1 MAKLPKRAKPLPK
14 DKSQGSLARDITM
27 QQYERGWALYRT
39 QHNLAQILTATGLT
53 RYQLGWLIKT
63 GDERRKMPSYQS
75 RMAEESARIRERAL
89 EVADQ
94 VGKDAAQALQG
105 SAQIAIASQAL
116 VRNILGAH
124 VEWFVKPAIA
134 EMKADG
140 PTTDVL
146 RKMAM
151 PKELRDTVKVMR
163 DYANFEPVARA
174 WRTVFD
180 SPGQISDP
188 LNRGHMAKAKVDLSA
203 ETVMPASVA
212 AIEELPGGEGDID
225 ADPLDIMSEYKDM
238 SLDEIE
244 HYMST
249 GELPDRLYGD
259 SYEAEVVA
267 PSDADAPQP

>member
-1 MAKLPKRAKPLPK
+1 
-14 DKSQGSLARDITM
+14 
-27 QQYERGWALYRT
+27 
-39 QHNLAQILTATGLT
+39 
-53 RYQLGWLIKT
+53 
-63 GDERRKMPSYQS
+63 
-75 RMAEESARIRERAL
+75 
-89 EVADQ
+89 
-94 VGKDAAQALQG
+94 
-105 SAQIAIASQAL
+105 
-116 VRNILGAH
+116 
-124 VEWFVKPAIA
+124 
-134 EMKADG
+134 
-140 PTTDVL
+140 
-146 RKMAM
+146 M

-259 SYEAEVVA
+259 SYEAEVVS
-267 PSDADAPQP
+267 SDADAPQP